1 MIYHDYHS
9 VILRLWSS
17 RDLSKKGHRK
27 IGFGLEIP
35 GQISPL
41 TVRIKSL
48 KGSMRRNSTILLEK
62 RAKISLV
69 FQLISFVTWIQSS
82 AGKIVFIIARRYLR
96 YAVIQGVAELV
107 VQTEKRRI

>member
-17 RDLSKKGHRK
+17 RDLSKKGHRE

-35 GQISPL
+35 DQISPL

-48 KGSMRRNSTILLEK
+48 KGSLKVSKFQSLLEK
-62 RAKISLV
+62 RAQN
-69 FQLISFVTWIQSS
+69 FISFPTH
-82 AGKIVFIIARRYLR
+82 FICNVDTVKCRENSIYHR
-96 YAVIQGVAELV
+96 
-107 VQTEKRRI
+107 T